1 MRYKDVEY
9 TVVQTSAPVG
19 WRWSFKDATGREKS
33 GASADRRIA
42 IRTAERAIDK
52 LLLKSRKSRLP
63 PSLAHE

>member
-9 TVVQTSAPVG
+9 TLVQTSAPAG
-19 WRWSFKDATGREKS
+19 WRWSFKDAMGREKS

-42 IRTAERAIDK
+42 ICKAENAIDK
-52 LLLKSRKSRLP
+52 LLLKSRKSSLP